1 MLKKITQ
8 VIFVLL
14 STVIGLY
21 PFVYLFVNRKFG
33 LLSSKSSDLLVDT
46 IWNIALYS
54 HIFLGGVALLVG
66 WIQFN
71 KKIRTSR
78 SKLHKRIGKI
88 YVIMVF
94 ISGVSG
100 IYIGFFATGGIIAS
114 LGFISLG
121 ILWVYTTYK
130 AYWYTR
136 TVRISQHQT
145 MMYYSYAA
153 CFSAVTL
160 RIWLPILIMLIGDF
174 IIAYQIVA
182 WLCWIP
188 NLIFAYYLVGKI
200 KSRLVVNSI

>member
-1 MLKKITQ
+1 MKKIIQ
-8 VIFVLL
+8 VVFALL
-14 STVIGLY
+14 CTVIGSYPLLY
-21 PFVYLFVNRKFG
+21 FTAPKFG
-33 LLSSKSSDLLVDT
+33 LLSSKDGELLVNT
-46 IWNIALYS
+46 AWNIAFYS
-54 HIFLGGVALLVG
+54 HIFLGGVALLIG

-71 KKIRTSR
+71 KKIRISR
-78 SKLHKRIGKI
+78 SELHRRIGKI
-88 YVIMVF
+88 YVVMVL
-94 ISGVSG
+94 ISGISG

-114 LGFISLG
+114 LGFICLG

-130 AYWYTR
+130 AYWYAKNAQ
-136 TVRISQHQT
+136 IPQHQT

-200 KSRLVVNSI
+200 KSRLVINSI

>member
-1 MLKKITQ
+1 MKKITQ
-8 VIFVLL
+8 GIFALL
-14 STVIGLY
+14 CTVIGLY

-33 LLSSKSSDLLVDT
+33 LLSSKDGGLLVDT
-46 IWNIALYS
+46 AWNIAFYS
-54 HIFLGGVALLVG
+54 HIFLGGVALLIG

-71 KKIRTSR
+71 KKIRISR
-78 SKLHKRIGKI
+78 SELHKRIGKV
-88 YVIMVF
+88 YVITVL
-94 ISGVSG
+94 ISGISG

-114 LGFISLG
+114 LGFICLG

-130 AYWYTR
+130 AYWYAKTA
-136 TVRISQHQT
+136 RIAQHQT

-182 WLCWIP
+182 WLCWVP
-188 NLIFAYYLVGKI
+188 NLIFAYYLVSRI

>member
-1 MLKKITQ
+1 MKKIIK
-8 VIFVLL
+8 VILALL
-14 STVIGLY
+14 STIIGLY
-21 PFVYLFVNRKFG
+21 PFVYLFVNREFG
-33 LLSSKSSDLLVDT
+33 LLNSKSSDLLADT
-46 IWNIALYS
+46 IWNIAFYS
-54 HIFLGGVALLVG
+54 HIFFGGVALLTG

-71 KKIRTSR
+71 KKIRISR
-78 SKLHKRIGKI
+78 SELHKRIGKT

-114 LGFISLG
+114 LGFICLG
-121 ILWVYTTYK
+121 ILWVYTTVK
-130 AYWYTR
+130 GYWYAK

-145 MMYYSYAA
+145 IMYYSYAA

-160 RIWLPILIMLIGDF
+160 RIWLPILHIFIGDF

-200 KSRLVVNSI
+200 KSRLVVSSI